1 MLRTSH
7 LISSLNFFKARKE
20 VESGVKTP
28 PLTSLFMI
36 KGRCIK
42 SSLMLTGGVISVDWM
57 RAKSPPDM
65 LTGLMSKKRF
75 HMSSHR
81 HTHTHSPFYNVLPQI
96 VLSCLQDKLASSPPS
111 LACEPLLIMFPTL
124 CHGLLAPRNLMAPS
138 LQGHNGFFNLPNRP
152 EEKRQSL
159 ECLP

>member
-1 MLRTSH
+1 MFRTSH
-7 LISSLNFFKARKE
+7 LILSLYFFL
-20 VESGVKTP
+20 VKTP

-81 HTHTHSPFYNVLPQI
+81 HTHSPFNNVLPQI

-138 LQGHNGFFNLPNRP
+138 LQGHNGFFNMPNRP